1 MCTALSLCIY
11 FSVHTQLCYVF
22 SLSSFLYPVCVCFHI
37 SAIHHLAPAGP
48 MHLGATLPRRSGF
61 KVYVLTSRCKWV
73 QYPAPR
79 PSPRPFNRRAIC
91 AAKSGNSAPRTK
103 HLENQLDLFLHG
115 QADCQ
120 TTQGF

>member
-1 MCTALSLCIY
+1 MCITCAQFCPSAY
-11 FSVHTQLCYVF
+11 T
-22 SLSSFLYPVCVCFHI
+22 SLSILNYVCLHPVCICFHI
-37 SAIHHLAPAGP
+37 SAIRQLVPAGP
-48 MHLGATLPRRSGF
+48 MHLGGTLPCRTGF

-73 QYPAPR
+73 QYPAPH
-79 PSPRPFNRRAIC
+79 PSPRPFNRHAIC